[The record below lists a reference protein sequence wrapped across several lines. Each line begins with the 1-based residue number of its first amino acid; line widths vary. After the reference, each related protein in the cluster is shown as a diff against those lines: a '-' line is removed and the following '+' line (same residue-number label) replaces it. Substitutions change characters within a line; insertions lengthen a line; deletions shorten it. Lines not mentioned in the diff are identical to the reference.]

1 MSVLPQHFVIF
12 VVIFNVENVLGG
24 GEYCSHVR
32 FAFYKY
38 QTKEICVCI
47 LLVHEIPW
55 TFTSSKFIDIF
66 FLHDSMPRAYKTK
79 WVKVDIFIQSVLN
92 MS

>member
-1 MSVLPQHFVIF
+1 MYWEEESIVHMSDLHFI
-12 VVIFNVENVLGG
+12 NTRL
-24 GEYCSHVR
+24 S
-32 FAFYKY
+32 
-38 QTKEICVCI
+38 KEICVCI